1 MDVKMKELIAIGAS
15 VAGHCQ
21 PCLTH
26 HLDQARRLGVSADEI
41 KEAVAVGRMVEK
53 GAMSAMNKFAQNLL
67 ETPGDS
73 PAESP
78 QKKDNV
84 SKTLKVYD
92 PAMCCS
98 TGVCGTNID
107 SALVEFAGAVKTAA
121 EHGVAVERF
130 NLAQQPQAFAQN
142 PQVKKHLAELGHSK
156 LPFIY
161 IDDQLKLSGRYPSAK
176 ELLSLLEIDGKKVA
190 AINSRFK
197 DPNAFVVLGAGNE
210 GENAGECCPGGDCC
224 S

>member
-1 MDVKMKELIAIGAS
+1 MDDKTKELIAIGAS

-26 HLDQARRLGVSADEI
+26 HLDQAKRLNVSADEI

-53 GAMSAMNKFAQNLL
+53 GAMAAMNKFAQSALDTL
-67 ETPGDS
+67 SEA
-73 PAESP
+73 PAQLP
-78 QKKDNV
+78 KKEGNG

-92 PAMCCS
+92 PAMCCP
-98 TGVCGTNID
+98 TGICGTNID

-121 EHGVAVERF
+121 KHGVAVERF
-130 NLAQQPQAFAQN
+130 NLAQQPQAFAQDER
-142 PQVKKHLAELGHSK
+142 VKKDLAEIGHTK

-161 IDDQLKLSGRYPSAK
+161 IDDELKWSGRYPTPK
-176 ELLSLLEIDGKKVA
+176 ELFSFLEMDQNSDVPLRNEDPSPFVA
-190 AINSRFK
+190 
-197 DPNAFVVLGAGNE
+197 LGAGAE
-210 GENAGECCPGGDCC
+210 VQVEGECCPGGGCC